1 MNLANTAECNLR
13 ELPATGYF
21 EMFTSFGF
29 KETFSIA
36 KTALKDSSAVCFVK
50 LAAIELTLGQHGG
63 QGCRPSEQW
72 KIDPALKGNIKE
84 VMLKLMRNQLM
95 FKMWTACYS
104 ALNNVNNNT

>member
-1 MNLANTAECNLR
+1 MNLANMVECKLR

-36 KTALKDSSAVCFVK
+36 KIALKDSSAVCFVK
-50 LAAIELTLGQHGG
+50 LAAVELTLGQRGG

-72 KIDPALKGNIKE
+72 KIH
-84 VMLKLMRNQLM
+84 V
-95 FKMWTACYS
+95 
-104 ALNNVNNNT
+104 